1 MWEVYFLFFLYFE
14 GFVYMCKK
22 GHDEPFLPQ
31 LNTRQK
37 DFRTSV
43 RAHHTC
49 ATVALLPPWTGV
61 TIFHTNCSNVLL
73 VSIGRSEMSYPK
85 ISKCP
90 QMSIN
95 LPKCPKISN
104 FPFKI
109 SKNLPKSQN
118 VLSKIQN
125 VLSKIQNVLSKIPKS
140 NLVDVATTPANQ

>member
-1 MWEVYFLFFLYFE
+1 MSQKYPINFVSFFVVVQERCFFIGAPL
-14 GFVYMCKK
+14 GARLLCSIS
-22 GHDEPFLPQ
+22 P
-31 LNTRQK
+31 
-37 DFRTSV
+37 TS
-43 RAHHTC
+43 
-49 ATVALLPPWTGV
+49 PPISLVPRPGV
-61 TIFHTNCSNVLL
+61 TIFHTNCSNDLL